1 MVLKIDQLHDAL
13 IRNRRKA
20 TWIVLGATIF
30 AATSNTSAY
39 GLQSPTVIDIDLS
52 AQSAATIDEPTE
64 LHVAALYSGFYE
76 KDAVTASDL
85 AVVSLAASEVEKAR
99 TPAGA
104 KAVAKQIAKNE
115 YGWGEKQFTCLTKLW
130 TRESHWN
137 FQAHNYR
144 SGAHGIPQAYP
155 AIKMESFGLDWR
167 SNPVTQI
174 RWGLSYIDN
183 RYDNPCRALSR
194 HNWRHSY

>member
-1 MVLKIDQLHDAL
+1 MLKIDRLYAGL
-13 IRNRRKA
+13 IRNRRQA
-20 TWIVLGATIF
+20 SWLVLGVTIF
-30 AATSNTSAY
+30 AASVNTSAW
-39 GLQSPTVIDIDLS
+39 GLQSPMVTEVSL
-52 AQSAATIDEPTE
+52 ATPINTLPDEPTE
-64 LHVAALYSGFYE
+64 LHVAALYSGFYD
-76 KDAVTASDL
+76 KDGVTAADL

-104 KAVAKQIAKNE
+104 QAVAKTIITKE
-115 YGWGEKQFTCLTKLW
+115 YNWNEKQFSCLKRLW

-155 AIKMESFGLDWR
+155 AIKMEKFGLDWR

-174 RWGLSYIDN
+174 RWGLSYIES
-183 RYDNPCRALSR
+183 RYDNPCKALSR

>member
-1 MVLKIDQLHDAL
+1 MLKIDRLHDAL
-13 IRNRRKA
+13 IRNRRQA
-20 TWIVLGATIF
+20 SWLVLGATIF
-30 AATSNTSAY
+30 ATSVSTSAW
-39 GLQSPTVIDIDLS
+39 GLQSPMVTEVNLANPINTLP
-52 AQSAATIDEPTE
+52 DEPTQ
-64 LHVAALYSGFYE
+64 LHVAALYSGFYD
-76 KDAVTASDL
+76 KDGVTAADL

-104 KAVAKQIAKNE
+104 KAVAKAIALKE
-115 YGWGEKQFTCLTKLW
+115 YNWGSKQYTCLKRLW

-155 AIKMESFGLDWR
+155 AIKMESVGLDWR
-167 SNPVTQI
+167 TNPVTQI
-174 RWGLSYIDN
+174 RWGLSYIEN
-183 RYDNPCRALSR
+183 RYDNPCKALAR